1 MKSELLRCL
10 NITKTNHESVCSNH
24 IFTANFINLIYCRP
38 LRAGPQTASTS
49 STGGWLAERAV
60 LFIVSSAGGR
70 LMWFLQFVVIESK
83 MCSNDAT
90 KTLGV
95 LECDDPPSHL
105 PTHPTHHGCRII
117 TIWANYENPDDVT
130 FAAFSHIRRETC
142 RSGRSAALQRFIMM
156 MFVHVY
162 LHQHLQLLSFWIWT
176 EFHVNPSSGC

>member
-24 IFTANFINLIYCRP
+24 IFTANFINLIYFRP
-38 LRAGPQTASTS
+38 LRAGPQTDSTS
-49 STGGWLAERAV
+49 SSGGWLAERAV

-83 MCSNDAT
+83 MCPDDAT

-130 FAAFSHIRRETC
+130 FAAVKQNIFSHPERN
-142 RSGRSAALQRFIMM
+142 M
-156 MFVHVY
+156 
-162 LHQHLQLLSFWIWT
+162 
-176 EFHVNPSSGC
+176 